1 MCALRAR
8 FSFGFGEAGNARLT
22 GLGFRFSGFEFLST
36 VHRLA
41 QARTS
46 GGVRRALFEH
56 VAAQRIVRVAQPRS
70 FVTERGNPEGAV
82 NRGRL
87 LFGYFF
93 LAKQEKV
100 ICCRATPDDVD
111 FVFEVMR
118 RSQESSPTLTLPR
131 RERGLA

>member
-1 MCALRAR
+1 MLLE
-8 FSFGFGEAGNARLT
+8 GFD
-22 GLGFRFSGFEFLST
+22 FLSP
-36 VHRLA
+36 VRRLD
-41 QARTS
+41 QTQTS

-100 ICCRATPDDVD
+100 TCCRATPDGVG
-111 FVFEVMR
+111 FEFEVC
-118 RSQESSPTLTLPR
+118 SSPSALLRTGSGITCLPAGR
-131 RERGLA
+131 WQSQIPLYSPFPCLPVGK